1 MLARPFLW
9 AHSSFLSL
17 VGWLARFF
25 SVPPW
30 PWLVC
35 SGMDVGG
42 APCSGCCGL
51 VPCSSSAL
59 CCPLAFGPWALGLVF
74 FFGAGPCLFLGA
86 WLCCPVRGAPFLRWL
101 CFLLSTPFCRLTFPP
116 YVPLLSTWCP
126 WVVWWLRFRLF
137 LLGVLLPLW
146 LPRSRSCARSW
157 VPWGSRGKGGV
168 LLGCCLAAWC
178 LSCLLGVPLRRRP
191 LPVVVFRLGVE
202 AWVSG
207 G

>member
-1 MLARPFLW
+1 MAC
-9 AHSSFLSL
+9 LS
-17 VGWLARFF
+17 
-25 SVPPW
+25 
-30 PWLVC
+30 
-35 SGMDVGG
+35 GG
-42 APCSGCCGL
+42 ACWWCALLWLLWLGALFVLCFVLSPCFW
-51 VPCSSSAL
+51 
-59 CCPLAFGPWALGLVF
+59 PLGPWA
-74 FFGAGPCLFLGA
+74 
-86 WLCCPVRGAPFLRWL
+86 
-101 CFLLSTPFCRLTFPP
+101 CFLLWRWSLPVPWGLTLLPCLWGPFSPLALFPSLRALLPLGFPP